1 MQPKT
6 ISERFTKIA
15 PVVCLPQDRLT
26 DLAITGQCFWL
37 GILRAGRVR
46 LSVDGREVVATA
58 PCFICLD
65 ERVSVYILE
74 MTDAVCDSVYFDPKF
89 LNVNMTFTRIHDEM
103 YADIAPLHDLFLLMP
118 FTDEETATLPL
129 LPAHEEGVRRTYT
142 GMMRELCEQTDW
154 FWSCRSRSYFMELML
169 LLERAYGYGVRPDA
183 SPAAGAGMEDPLQVA
198 LLFIESHYHEHL
210 TRDRIVGAVASN
222 HTTLTRRFKK
232 ELGMTPME
240 YLWHHR
246 IRVAKKQLEFTALSV
261 GEIAMRCGF
270 KTVQHFRR
278 KFEEA
283 TGYTPVAFRE
293 VRFRRRV
300 EELGGSG
307 DRQELKK

>member
-15 PVVCLPQDRLT
+15 PVVCLPQDPLA
-26 DLAITGQCFWL
+26 DLAITGHCFWL
-37 GILRAGRVR
+37 GILRAGRIR
-46 LSVDGREVVATA
+46 LSVDGREVEAVA
-58 PCFICLD
+58 PCFLCLD
-65 ERVSVYILE
+65 ERASVYALE
-74 MTDAVCDSVYFDPKF
+74 VTEAVCDSVYFHPTF
-89 LNVNMTFTRIHDEM
+89 LNVNMTFSRIHDET

-118 FTDEETATLPL
+118 FTDEETVTLPL
-129 LPAHEEGVRRTYT
+129 LPVHEEGIQRAYA
-142 GMMRELCEQTDW
+142 GMMQELTEQRDW

-169 LLERAYGYGVRPDA
+169 LLERAYGYGVRPEAPALGGA
-183 SPAAGAGMEDPLQVA
+183 SMEDPLQAAVF
-198 LLFIESHYHEHL
+198 FIESHYHEHL
-210 TRDRIVGAVASN
+210 TRDRIVEAVATN
-222 HTTLTRRFKK
+222 HTTLTRRFK
-232 ELGMTPME
+232 EEMGMTPME

-261 GEIAMRCGF
+261 GEIAGRCGF
-270 KTVQHFRR
+270 QTVQHFRR

-300 EELGGSG
+300 EELGGAGMGNS
-307 DRQELKK
+307 